1 MKGGYKEWIELVV
14 IMVQGEESSWRMAA
28 STHHERA
35 IPLNQ
40 ALAYGVQAH
49 ASPSVA
55 AAPPA
60 SFLDFQ
66 PAAAAAAYFGELE
79 EALIHGANAGG
90 VVDPGMIRAD
100 VHSKSAAAAATAG
113 YLAARPP
120 TLEIFPSWPMRQQQ
134 QLHSGNSQ
142 SVGSTTDSSSA
153 QNTMPQ
159 MELVSPAS
167 IRASSEHQ
175 HQQQQPGQEVMMVTT
190 DDYSYKPGL
199 AAASPSFQQQHQL
212 QHHQQQQLHGGG
224 DHDKRKHGST
234 RKDGKSVDAKT
245 ERRLAQNREA
255 ARKSRLRKKAYVQN
269 LETSRVRLQQIEQE
283 LQRAR
288 SQQQLQPAS
297 LQLADEGVPRSSHH
311 GAVKSF
317 AGAAMFDMEY
327 ARWLDDDSKRLTDL
341 RGGLQ
346 AHLLDTNLGLIVEEC
361 MQHYDELFQLKA
373 ALARS
378 DVFHLLTGTWATP
391 AERCFL
397 WMGGFRPSDLLKI
410 LIQQLDPLTEQQML
424 GIYSLQQSSEQ
435 AEEALAQGLQQL
447 HQSLADTV
455 AAGTLNDGPGVPN
468 YMSLMAIALD
478 KLASLE
484 SFYQQVTNL
493 ANVQADNLRQQTLHQ
508 LRRILTTRQAARC
521 FLSIGEYYRRLR
533 ALSNLWSSRPRE
545 NFIGTESVSPTGT
558 ELQPMHNQPQQ
569 NQYSGF

>member
-1 MKGGYKEWIELVV
+1 
-14 IMVQGEESSWRMAA
+14 MVQGEESSWRMAA

-224 DHDKRKHGST
+224 DHDK
-234 RKDGKSVDAKT
+234 T

-255 ARKSRLRKKAYVQN
+255 ARKSRLRKKGLCAKP
-269 LETSRVRLQQIEQE
+269 RDQQGQASAD
-283 LQRAR
+283 RAR
-288 SQQQLQPAS
+288 TPKSTVTGPVSWGVQSSRRHEFCKIVCRRGHVRHGVRALAGRRQQAADRPPWRPAGAPAGHQPWPHRGGVHAALRRAVPAQGGARALRRLPPPHRHVGYPRRALLPLDGRLPPLRPSQDTDTAAGPADGAADAGDLQPA
-297 LQLADEGVPRSSHH
+297 AVV
-311 GAVKSF
+311 GAGGGGAR
-317 AGAAMFDMEY
+317 AGAAAAAPV
-327 ARWLDDDSKRLTDL
+327 ARRH
-341 RGGLQ
+341 RRRRHAQ
-346 AHLLDTNLGLIVEEC
+346 
-361 MQHYDELFQLKA
+361 
-373 ALARS
+373 R
-378 DVFHLLTGTWATP
+378 
-391 AERCFL
+391 
-397 WMGGFRPSDLLKI
+397 RPRR
-410 LIQQLDPLTEQQML
+410 
-424 GIYSLQQSSEQ
+424 
-435 AEEALAQGLQQL
+435 AQL
-447 HQSLADTV
+447 HEPHGHRPGQARQPRKLLP
-455 AAGTLNDGPGVPN
+455 AGT
-468 YMSLMAIALD
+468 STA
-478 KLASLE
+478 
-484 SFYQQVTNL
+484 
-493 ANVQADNLRQQTLHQ
+493 
-508 LRRILTTRQAARC
+508 
-521 FLSIGEYYRRLR
+521 
-533 ALSNLWSSRPRE
+533 
-545 NFIGTESVSPTGT
+545 
-558 ELQPMHNQPQQ
+558 
-569 NQYSGF
+569 

>member
-90 VVDPGMIRAD
+90 VVVDPGMIRAD

-234 RKDGKSVDAKT
+234 RKDGKSVDAKVGYT

-484 SFYQQVTNL
+484 SFYQQV
-493 ANVQADNLRQQTLHQ
+493 RQQ
-508 LRRILTTRQAARC
+508 
-521 FLSIGEYYRRLR
+521 LSIVIPFR
-533 ALSNLWSSRPRE
+533 
-545 NFIGTESVSPTGT
+545 
-558 ELQPMHNQPQQ
+558 
-569 NQYSGF
+569 